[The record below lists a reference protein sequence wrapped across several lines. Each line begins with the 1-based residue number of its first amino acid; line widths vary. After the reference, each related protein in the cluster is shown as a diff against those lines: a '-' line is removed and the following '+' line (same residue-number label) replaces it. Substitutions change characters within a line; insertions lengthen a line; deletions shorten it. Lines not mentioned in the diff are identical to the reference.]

1 MFAIVEINGH
11 QHKVKKGMVLKVEK
25 LEGKEGATLTSDRV
39 LAKFDDKKTELGTP
53 YLKGA
58 YVEYVLEGQG
68 RGPKIRVFKK
78 KAKKRYQKTIGH
90 RQAFT
95 SIKITAIK

>member
-11 QHKVKKGMVLKVEK
+11 QHKVKKGDVLHVEK
-25 LEGKEGATLTSDRV
+25 LEGKEGTTLKSDRV

-53 YLKGA
+53 YLKGIH
-58 YVEYVLEGQG
+58 VEYVLKGQG

-78 KAKKRYQKTIGH
+78 KSKKRFQKTQGH
-90 RQAFT
+90 RQAF
-95 SIKITAIK
+95 SRIEITAIH